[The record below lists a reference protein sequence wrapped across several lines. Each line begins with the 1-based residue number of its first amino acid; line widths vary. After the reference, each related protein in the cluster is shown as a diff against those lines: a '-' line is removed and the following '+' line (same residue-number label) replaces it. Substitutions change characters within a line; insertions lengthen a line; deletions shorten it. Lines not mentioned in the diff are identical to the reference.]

1 MKLQSQLNAAFT
13 ALLLVIMTTAGL
25 VIYSL
30 VLDVLIQ
37 DEKRQLAETG
47 ELLINFL
54 SEQYDDASEYRNI
67 NDFLQQQDLQLFLYD
82 RNLDT
87 VLFSTMSISVVNEFF
102 QENNFADTEESLW
115 QHGNDRFVTQRILF
129 YPEQSGM
136 ELILLTP
143 INDLRA
149 VQENFFFR
157 LAWVFLIGA
166 LAAVILSYFMTNK
179 LVTPLSLLKKELKKV
194 ENRQFDQMKRIRAS
208 GEIKEV
214 EQSVYDMAQTLEQYM
229 KSQQTFFQNASHELK
244 TPLMTIQG
252 YAEGIRDGIFDEKD
266 TEKGLDVMVTEVN
279 RLKKIINEMILLAK
293 LDSQPDVYEETEIDV
308 QTFIEGIMS
317 KALPIVNENKL
328 ELHQQVDGPIT
339 IHADEEKLLRAV
351 SNVVFNA
358 IRHASEEVS
367 IRVYQQKN
375 QIYFEV
381 EDDGEGISQEDVDKI
396 FHRFMKGKGGETGLG
411 LAIARAIIEQS
422 HGKIFVSSSEKLGG
436 AKFTMRLPVYTPK
449 EIKKINHKSKD
460 V

>member
-37 DEKRQLAETG
+37 DEQRQLAETG
-47 ELLINFL
+47 ELLISFL
-54 SEQYDDASEYRNI
+54 SERYDDASEYRNI
-67 NDFLQQQDLQLFLYD
+67 DDFLQQQDLQLFLYD

-87 VLFSTMSISVVNEFF
+87 VLFSTMSIAVVNEFF
-102 QENNFADTEESLW
+102 EENNFADNEETLW
-115 QHGNDRFVTQRILF
+115 QHGNDRFVTQRIIF
-129 YPEQSGM
+129 SPEQSGM

-149 VQENFFFR
+149 VQQNFFFR

-166 LAAVILSYFMTNK
+166 LAAVILSYYMTNK
-179 LVTPLSLLKKELKKV
+179 LVTPLSLLKKELKKI

-214 EQSVYDMAQTLEQYM
+214 EQSVYDMSQTLEQYM

-252 YAEGIRDGIFDEKD
+252 YAEGIRDGIFDEKN

-308 QTFIEGIMS
+308 QAFVDGLVS
-317 KALPIVNENKL
+317 KALPIVNENNL
-328 ELHQQVDGPIT
+328 ELHQRVDGSIRVY
-339 IHADEEKLLRAV
+339 ADEEKLLRAV

-358 IRHASEEVS
+358 IRYAREE
-367 IRVYQQKN
+367 IAIHVYKKKN
-375 QIYFEV
+375 YIFFDI
-381 EDDGEGISQEDVDKI
+381 EDDGKGISEEDMDKI
-396 FHRFMKGKGGETGLG
+396 FHRFIKGKDGETGLG

-422 HGKIFVSSSEKLGG
+422 NGKIYAGQSKKLGG
-436 AKFTMRLPVYTPK
+436 AKFTICLPVTNK
-449 EIKKINHKSKD
+449 LKGNKKLKL
-460 V
+460 

>member
-37 DEKRQLAETG
+37 DEQRQLAETG
-47 ELLINFL
+47 ELLISFL

-67 NDFLQQQDLQLFLYD
+67 DDFLKDQELQLFLYD

-87 VLFSTMSISVVNEFF
+87 VLFSTMSIGVVNEFF
-102 QENNFADTEESLW
+102 DENNFEDNDETLW
-115 QHGNDRFVTQRILF
+115 QHGNDRFVTQRIIF
-129 YPEQSGM
+129 SPEQSGM

-149 VQENFFFR
+149 VQQNFFFR

-166 LAAVILSYFMTNK
+166 LAAVILSYYMTNK

-214 EQSVYDMAQTLEQYM
+214 EQSVYEMSQTLEQYM

-308 QTFIEGIMS
+308 QAFVDGIVS

-328 ELHQQVDGPIT
+328 DLHQKVDGSIT

-358 IRHASEEVS
+358 IRYANKEIS
-367 IRVYQQKN
+367 IHVYKKKN
-375 QIYFEV
+375 MIFFDI
-381 EDDGEGISQEDVDKI
+381 EDDGKGISEEDMDKI
-396 FHRFMKGKGGETGLG
+396 FHRFIKGKGGETGLG

-422 HGKIFVSSSEKLGG
+422 NGKIYAGQSKKLGG
-436 AKFTMRLPVYTPK
+436 AKFTMCLPVSNKPK
-449 EIKKINHKSKD
+449 GNKKLKS
-460 V
+460 